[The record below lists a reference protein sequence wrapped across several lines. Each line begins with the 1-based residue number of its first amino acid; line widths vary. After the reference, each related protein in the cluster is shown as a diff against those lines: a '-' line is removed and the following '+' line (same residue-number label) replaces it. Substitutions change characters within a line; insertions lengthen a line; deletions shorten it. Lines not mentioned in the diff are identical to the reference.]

1 MTDLK
6 PYYDRVLNAQAA
18 VQAVVNKIDAAMKL
32 GTPEGEDQA
41 LALEAELDAATVA
54 AESAQKF
61 YNKLLNATKTSNVV
75 QNFVPITET
84 PNDPDADKKDDKV
97 MKLSEFQA
105 LDPKVRFAF
114 IQANGVVED

>member
-18 VQAVVNKIDAAMKL
+18 VQAVVNQIDAAMKL
-32 GTPEGEDQA
+32 GTKEGEDQA
-41 LALEAELDAATVA
+41 LGLEAELDAATAA

-75 QNFVPITET
+75 QNFVPITDT
-84 PNDPDADKKDDKV
+84 QNDPDEKPEGVKV
-97 MKLSEFQA
+97 MSLAEYNALSPKDRLTFAESGGKLQ
-105 LDPKVRFAF
+105 
-114 IQANGVVED
+114 

>member
-41 LALEAELDAATVA
+41 LALEAELDAATAA

-105 LDPKVRFAF
+105 LDPKVRLAF
-114 IQANGVVED
+114 VQANGIVED